1 MGKEEIRKEMER
13 REKQGAKEDSDTHK
27 NGPQIGFSGAPGDR
41 TLKRPLWGLAEAVK
55 AQGLS
60 ATRTPRVLTTL
71 IWDSAQGAAPED
83 TLFILVHVCVCTLIH
98 TRPHE
103 DIRAHIHQHTD
114 I

>member
-1 MGKEEIRKEMER
+1 MKAEIRASGKGRDSKGDGEARKTGSKGRFRHAQER
-13 REKQGAKEDSDTHK
+13 PPD
-27 NGPQIGFSGAPGDR
+27 
-41 TLKRPLWGLAEAVK
+41 PLWGLAEAVK

-83 TLFILVHVCVCTLIH
+83 TLFILVHVCACTLIH
-98 TRPHE
+98 TRPRE